1 MPAQGKV
8 LLEAKGE
15 VMCMLCVYQLHEQS
29 WASVE
34 VHMCT
39 CVSSFLVCCPVSQT
53 HFRFQIPA

>member
-15 VMCMLCVYQLHEQS
+15 VACMLCVYQLHEQS

-34 VHMCT
+34 VHVCT

-53 HFRFQIPA
+53 HF